1 MCIRDRLV
9 RGPLFHQGVRRF
21 RQSRRFFPPR
31 DVLEMSSGR
40 CGASCVSPA
49 SSDSS
54 LPIVALRVRSA
65 THWLRKG
72 AHLLRRREIRIK
84 EAQES
89 TGEKQERA
97 SQKG

>member
-1 MCIRDRLV
+1 
-9 RGPLFHQGVRRF
+9 
-21 RQSRRFFPPR
+21 
-31 DVLEMSSGR
+31 MSSGR

-72 AHLLRRREIRIK
+72 AHLLRRRGIRVLRK
-84 EAQES
+84 RKNPPAKNKK
-89 TGEKQERA
+89 GRA
-97 SQKG
+97 KKGDRANHPCMHDMKSIVVDADILQRLARHPFTKGM